1 MVDVFSSPPVQSTRA
16 PYVSNYRYKLLN
28 PETNKPETWTRVTTF
43 AKTLADTSA
52 LSAWAERMLVKGLAM
67 QPGLLRGAEAWDVSE
82 HKGAFSKLI
91 NEAKDVAGIKDGA
104 TAGTRMHDLTEA
116 HDRGEELLFATPEEL
131 RDIQAYQQALS
142 GAGLRV
148 YREYIERFV
157 AVPEF
162 KVCGKLD
169 RIYGVPS
176 APELSDYALQI
187 GDVKTAK
194 NVHYGW
200 LEIVIQLALY
210 SMATHYWDDEKDDW
224 VPMPDVSRDL
234 AQVAHLPVG
243 AGECTIYEV
252 DLEAGRAACDLARS
266 VRAMRALKDLARPV
280 SSSRIESPY
289 AARLRAA
296 GTRDELSA
304 LWKEATAAGAWTTDL
319 EMIGMSRLKE
329 LS

>member
-1 MVDVFSSPPVQSTRA
+1 MVDVFSEPPKQSTRA

-43 AKTLADTSA
+43 AKTLSDTSA
-52 LSAWAERMLVKGLAM
+52 LSAWAERMLTKGLAM

-91 NEAKDVAGIKDGA
+91 NEAKDAAGIKDGA
-104 TAGTRMHDLTEA
+104 ERGTRMHDLTEM

-131 RDIQAYQQALS
+131 RDVQAYQQALDAAEITVHS
-142 GAGLRV
+142 NF
-148 YREYIERFV
+148 IELFV

-169 RIYGVPS
+169 RIYGLGS
-176 APELSDYALQI
+176 LGAELVI

-200 LEIVIQLALY
+200 IEIAIQLALY
-210 SMATHYWDDEKDDW
+210 SMATHYWDVAKDDW
-224 VPMPDVSRDL
+224 VPMPDVSTDR
-234 AQVAHLPVG
+234 AVVAHLPVG
-243 AGECTIYEV
+243 AAECTMYDV
-252 DLEAGRAACDLARS
+252 DLGIGRKACEIARE
-266 VRAMRALKDLARPV
+266 VRELRSRKDVAQPIA
-280 SSSRIESPY
+280 SSRVESPY

-296 GTRDELSA
+296 TSRQELSA
-304 LWKEATAAGAWTTDL
+304 IWKEASAAGAWNTDL
-319 EMIGMSRLKE
+319 EMVGMARMKE

>member
-1 MVDVFSSPPVQSTRA
+1 MVDVFSEPPKQSIRA

-43 AKTLADTSA
+43 AKTLSDTSA
-52 LSAWAERMLVKGLAM
+52 LSAWAERMLTKGLAM

-91 NEAKDVAGIKDGA
+91 NEAKDAAGIKDGA
-104 TAGTRMHDLTEA
+104 EAGTRMHDLTEQ

-131 RDIQAYQQALS
+131 RDVQAYQQALDAAEITVHS
-142 GAGLRV
+142 NF
-148 YREYIERFV
+148 IELFV

-169 RIYGVPS
+169 RIYGLGS
-176 APELSDYALQI
+176 LGAELVI

-200 LEIVIQLALY
+200 IEIAIQLALY
-210 SMATHYWDDEKDDW
+210 ASATHYWDAAKDDW
-224 VPMPDVSRDL
+224 VPMPDVSTDR
-234 AQVAHLPVG
+234 AVVAHLPVG
-243 AGECTIYEV
+243 AAECTMYDV
-252 DLEAGRAACDLARS
+252 DLGMGRKACEIARE
-266 VRAMRALKDLARPV
+266 VRSLRARKDVAQPIA
-280 SSSRIESPY
+280 SSRVESPY

-296 GTRDELSA
+296 VSRQELSA
-304 LWKEATAAGAWTTDL
+304 IWKEASAAGAWTGDL
-319 EMIGMSRLKE
+319 EMVGMARMKE